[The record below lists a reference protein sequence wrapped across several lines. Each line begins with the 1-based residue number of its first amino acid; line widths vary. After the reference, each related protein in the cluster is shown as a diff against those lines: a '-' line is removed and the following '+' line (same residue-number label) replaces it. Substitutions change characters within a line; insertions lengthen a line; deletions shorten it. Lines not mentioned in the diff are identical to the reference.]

1 MRNTKT
7 GAMVMIR
14 STLTLGVALLVASAA
29 AGKTGAAP
37 ALLVIGVP
45 HFGNPG
51 RDMSNTKV
59 ENVLTPVRQREIVQL
74 VDRLAA
80 FRPNH
85 VVVEWPATDQAGLDK
100 RYADYRAGRLKLEA
114 SETDQIGLRLAA
126 KLNLPRVDAVDW
138 NDNPPGTDADYAF
151 DDWLKARGRYS
162 DYTNLVA
169 ATQRKLDAY
178 AARNRCRP
186 VADWLREI
194 NGKAY
199 RNSDEAEYFR
209 FASFGDAKSN
219 PGAAWVG
226 SWYARNLRIVA
237 NIQRIAGKPGDR
249 VFAVFGA
256 GHAPLLERYGAGFGY
271 TVADPLAALPPPSRP
286 RC

>member
-1 MRNTKT
+1 M
-7 GAMVMIR
+7 MIR
-14 STLTLGVALLVASAA
+14 SMLVAGAGLLVA
-29 AGKTGAAP
+29 GAAMAKTAAVP

-51 RDMSNTKV
+51 RDMANTKV
-59 ENVLTPVRQREIVQL
+59 ENVLAPARQREIAQL
-74 VDRLAA
+74 IDRLAA

-85 VVVEWPATDQAGLDK
+85 VVVEWPATDQAGLDR
-100 RYADYRAGRLKLEA
+100 RYADYRAGRIKLA
-114 SETDQIGLRLAA
+114 ADETDQIGLRLAA
-126 KLNLPRVDAVDW
+126 KLNLPRIDAVDW
-138 NDNPPGTDADYAF
+138 NDNPPGVDADYAF
-151 DDWLKARGRYS
+151 DDWLKAHGRYS
-162 DYTNLVA
+162 DYTDVIA
-169 ATQRKLDAY
+169 ETQRRLDGY

-199 RNSDEAEYFR
+199 RTADEGLYFR
-209 FASFGDAKSN
+209 FAGFGDAKSN

-249 VFAVFGA
+249 VLAVFGA
-256 GHAPLLERYGAGFGY
+256 GHAPLLERYGAGFGFA
-271 TVADPLAALPPPSRP
+271 VADPLAALPPASPP

>member
-1 MRNTKT
+1 MLAA
-7 GAMVMIR
+7 GA
-14 STLTLGVALLVASAA
+14 ALLA
-29 AGKTGAAP
+29 AGAAVAKTAAAP

-59 ENVLTPVRQREIVQL
+59 ENVLTPLRQREIVQL
-74 VDRLAA
+74 VDHLAA

-85 VVVEWPATDQAGLDK
+85 VVVEWPATDQAGLDQ
-100 RYADYRAGRLKLEA
+100 RYADYRAGRIKLKA
-114 SETDQIGLRLAA
+114 DETDQIGLRLAA

-151 DDWLKARGRYS
+151 DDWLKAHGRYG

-178 AARNRCRP
+178 TARNRCRP

-199 RNSDEAEYFR
+199 RTADERTYFR

-226 SWYARNLRIVA
+226 AWYARNLRIVA
-237 NIQRIAGKPGDR
+237 NIQRVAGKPGDR
-249 VFAVFGA
+249 TIAVFGA
-256 GHAPLLERYGAGFGY
+256 GHAPLLDRYGTGFGFS
-271 TVADPLAALPPPSRP
+271 VADTLAALPPASRP

>member
-1 MRNTKT
+1 ML
-7 GAMVMIR
+7 IR
-14 STLTLGVALLVASAA
+14 SMLAAGAALLA
-29 AGKTGAAP
+29 AGAAVAKTAAAP

-59 ENVLTPVRQREIVQL
+59 ENVLTPLRQREIVQL

-100 RYADYRAGRLKLEA
+100 RYADYRAGRIKLQADER
-114 SETDQIGLRLAA
+114 DQIGLRLAA

-138 NDNPPGTDADYAF
+138 NDNPPGADADYAF
-151 DDWLKARGRYS
+151 DDWLKARGRYN
-162 DYTNLVA
+162 DYTDLVA
-169 ATQRKLDAY
+169 ATQRRLDAY

-199 RNSDEAEYFR
+199 RTADEAEYFR

-226 SWYARNLRIVA
+226 AWYARNLRIVA
-237 NIQRIAGKPGDR
+237 NIQRVAGKPGDR
-249 VFAVFGA
+249 TIAVFGA
-256 GHAPLLERYGAGFGY
+256 GHAPLLDRYGTGFGFS
-271 TVADPLAALPPPSRP
+271 VADTLAALPPASRP

>member
-1 MRNTKT
+1 
-7 GAMVMIR
+7 MIR
-14 STLTLGVALLVASAA
+14 SMLAMGAALLAS
-29 AGKTGAAP
+29 GAAMAKTAALP
-37 ALLVIGVP
+37 TLLVIGVP

-59 ENVLTPVRQREIVQL
+59 ENVLTPVRQREIAQL

-100 RYADYRAGRLKLEA
+100 RYADYRAGRIKLGA
-114 SETDQIGLRLAA
+114 DETDQIGLRLAA
-126 KLNLPRVDAVDW
+126 KLNLPRVDAADW
-138 NDNPPGTDADYAF
+138 NENPPGTDADYAF
-151 DDWLKARGRYS
+151 DDWLKAHGRYS

-199 RNSDEAEYFR
+199 RSADERGYFR
-209 FASFGDAKSN
+209 FASFGDAKFN

-237 NIQRIAGKPGDR
+237 NIQRTAGEPGDR
-249 VFAVFGA
+249 VLAVFGA

-271 TVADPLAALPPPSRP
+271 AVADPLAVLPPASRP